1 MTEKKNIFDK
11 MMTLDRRWVFL
22 FLIVVCVAT
31 YAADFSI
38 PINTE
43 QETESIFNFL
53 DSLPPDDI
61 VLIAIDYDPNNL
73 AELHPMT
80 YAVVEHLWRKKVK
93 VIFTSLSQ
101 LGPAMADQ
109 AIRDIS
115 DSLKIDKTYNYNGVE
130 HNFKGREI
138 VNGVDYTF
146 LGYKPYYALIILGMG
161 QDFRLNFPNDYY
173 GTPLDDLPMMQGVIN
188 YDQVACVVDLSG
200 GNITDAW
207 ISYGQGRF
215 NFPLMLGLTGVMTAQ
230 YYPFLGSGQVSGI
243 MGGLLGAAQYEEL
256 ADNPGRAKDGMRVQ
270 LFAHYV
276 IILFIV
282 LGNIGYFMSRRKNLE
297 GGN

>member
-1 MTEKKNIFDK
+1 MQHTSNNIFDK
-11 MMTLDRRWVFL
+11 MMRLDRRWVFL
-22 FLIVVCVAT
+22 FLVIVCVIT
-31 YAADFSI
+31 YTVPFTI
-38 PINTE
+38 PIFPE
-43 QETESIFNFL
+43 PEVKSIYNFL
-53 DSLPPDDI
+53 DSLPEGDI

-101 LGPAMADQ
+101 NGPGMADQ

-115 DSLKIDKTYNYNGVE
+115 DSLAVTKTYNGVE
-130 HNFKGREI
+130 YPGREI
-138 VNGVDYTF
+138 VNGVDYCF

-161 QDFRLNFPNDYY
+161 QDFRLHFPNDYY
-173 GTPLDDLPMMQGVIN
+173 GTPLDDLPMMKGVIN
-188 YDQVACVVDLSG
+188 YDQVDCVVDLSG

-207 ISYGQGRF
+207 IAYGQGRF

-230 YYPFLGSGQVSGI
+230 YYPFLGSGQVKGI

-256 ADNPGRAKDGMRVQ
+256 ADNPGRAKDGMRIQ

-276 IILFIV
+276 IILFII
-282 LGNIGYFMSRRKNLE
+282 LGNFGYFMTRRKNQE
-297 GGN
+297 GVN